1 MSKLSAADLTKKAQ
15 ILLYANQELR
25 DLGFKMLVPIHDEI
39 LAECPI
45 ENAERCSELMSDI
58 MKKAGSD
65 LCVPLECDVE
75 LFYNW
80 YGESISIDDLKN
92 QRKEVN

>member
-15 ILLYANQELR
+15 ILLYENQELR
-25 DLGFKMLVPIHDEI
+25 DLGFHMLVPIHDEI

-45 ENAERCSELMSDI
+45 ENAKRCSELMSQI
-58 MKKAGSD
+58 MKKAGAD
-65 LCVPLECDVE
+65 LGLCVPLECDVE

-80 YGESISIDDLKN
+80 YGESINVDDL
-92 QRKEVN
+92 